1 MNSDCDWVY
10 YCKLVCSHKA
20 IHPWHMASCH
30 TKTKTKKQTGI
41 YNQIISQAKAQHGKF
56 TDFGMTT
63 SNQQLNG
70 LRFLEISKD
79 NIELA
84 IFLKTLNG

>member
-1 MNSDCDWVY
+1 MLNIGYLYTHTLWYAGCNA
-10 YCKLVCSHKA
+10 LN
-20 IHPWHMASCH
+20 